1 MQIDWDVEV
10 PMDDGSVVRADVFRP
25 AGEGRHPVLM
35 SYGPYAKGL
44 PFQDG
49 YPVQWHSLVAAH
61 PEILKGSSGRYANW
75 ETADPERWVPL
86 GYICI
91 RVDSRGAGRS
101 PGVIDPFSPREAKDF
116 HDCIEWAAGQPWSNG
131 KIGLAGVSYYAA
143 TQWMVAATRPAHL
156 AAICPFEGFSDYYR
170 DACRHG
176 GILNTFMKVWYPQQ
190 VENVQHGLGTRGRI
204 NPNTGVPISGPAEL
218 GDEEMRANRVDI
230 SALHL
235 RSERITDS
243 YYDGRRADLAAID
256 VPVLSCGNWGGHGLH
271 LRGNVEGYLGAGSA
285 QKWLELHG
293 LEHWT
298 EFYTDYGVALQKR
311 FFDHFLKGEDNGWD
325 REPPLKLQIRHADKF
340 VERAEHEW
348 PLARTEWTRL
358 YLDAGQQA
366 LQPAPA
372 STASHAAFDGM
383 KGTVS
388 FSTAPFEHDV
398 EMTGPLAAT
407 LHIASTASDADLF
420 VTVRAFAPDGK
431 EHLVVGA
438 VDPRAPL
445 AQGWLRAS
453 HRKLDP
459 QASRPYR
466 PVHAHDVIEPLT
478 PGSVYEVQVEIWPLC
493 FVFPKGYR
501 LVLTVGS
508 SDFEHDLPGPH
519 PQIYG
524 KEMRGCSVLLHDHEG
539 DRTAERFA
547 GQTTLYTGGPYAS
560 SLLLPVIPATRQAA
574 STAG

>member
-1 MQIDWDVEV
+1 MQIDWDVEI
-10 PMDDGSVVRADVFRP
+10 PMDDGLVVRADVFRP
-25 AGEGRHPVLM
+25 GGDGRHPVLM

-44 PFQDG
+44 SFQEG
-49 YPVQWHSLVAAH
+49 YPMQWQSLVAAH

-101 PGVIDPFSPREAKDF
+101 PGVVDPFSPREVQDF
-116 HDCIEWAAGQPWSNG
+116 HDCIEWAAHQPWSNG

-143 TQWMVAATRPAHL
+143 TQWLVAATRPPHL

-170 DACRHG
+170 EACRHG
-176 GILNTFMKVWYPQQ
+176 GILNTFMKEWYPRQ
-190 VENVQHGLGTRGRI
+190 VENVQHGLGARGRF
-204 NPNTGVPISGPAEL
+204 NPNTGVAISGPAEL
-218 GDEEMRANRVDI
+218 SDEEMRVSRVDV
-230 SALHL
+230 SGAHL

-243 YYDGRRADLAAID
+243 YYEGRRADLAAIN
-256 VPVLSCGNWGGHGLH
+256 VPLLSCGNWGGHGLH
-271 LRGNVEGYLGAGSA
+271 LRGNVEGYLGAGSV

-325 REPPLKLQIRHADKF
+325 REPPLKIQVRHVDKF

-358 YLDAGQQA
+358 YLNAEKQA
-366 LQPAPA
+366 LQTVPTPTA
-372 STASHAAFDGM
+372 STAAFDGL
-383 KGTVS
+383 KGKVS
-388 FSTAPFEHDV
+388 FSTAPFEQDMEV
-398 EMTGPLAAT
+398 TGPLAAT
-407 LHIASTASDADLF
+407 LHVATTARDADLF
-420 VTVRAFAPDGK
+420 LTVRAFAPDGK

-453 HRKLDP
+453 HRKVDLK
-459 QASRPYR
+459 ASKPYR
-466 PVHAHDVIEPLT
+466 PVHTHDAIEQLE
-478 PGSVYEVQVEIWPLC
+478 PGSVYELEVEIWPLC

-508 SDFEHDLPGPH
+508 SDFEHDMPGPH

-524 KEMRGCSVLLHDHEG
+524 KDMRGCSVLLHDHPD
-539 DRTAERFA
+539 DRTADRFA
-547 GQTTLYTGGPYAS
+547 GQTTIHTGGNHS
-560 SLLLPVIPATRQAA
+560 SFLLLPVIPATR
-574 STAG
+574 

>member
-1 MQIDWDVEV
+1 MQIDWDVEI
-10 PMDDGSVVRADVFRP
+10 PMDDGLVVRADVFRP
-25 AGEGRHPVLM
+25 GGDGRHPVLM

-44 PFQDG
+44 SFQEG
-49 YPVQWHSLVAAH
+49 YPMQWQSLVAAH
-61 PEILKGSSGRYANW
+61 QEILKGSSGRYANW

-101 PGVIDPFSPREAKDF
+101 PGVVDPFSPREVQDF
-116 HDCIEWAAGQPWSNG
+116 HDCIEWAAHQPWSNG

-143 TQWMVAATRPAHL
+143 TQWLVAATRPPHL

-170 DACRHG
+170 EACRHG
-176 GILNTFMKVWYPQQ
+176 GILNTFMKEWYPRQ
-190 VENVQHGLGTRGRI
+190 VENVQHGLGARGRF
-204 NPNTGVPISGPAEL
+204 NPNTGVAISGPAEL
-218 GDEEMRANRVDI
+218 SDEEMRVSRVDV
-230 SALHL
+230 SGAHL

-243 YYDGRRADLAAID
+243 YYEGRRADLAAIN
-256 VPVLSCGNWGGHGLH
+256 VPLLSCGNWGGHGLH
-271 LRGNVEGYLGAGSA
+271 LRGNVEGYLGAGSV

-325 REPPLKLQIRHADKF
+325 REPPLKIQVRHVDKF

-358 YLDAGQQA
+358 YLNAEKQA
-366 LQPAPA
+366 LQTVPTPTA
-372 STASHAAFDGM
+372 STAAFDGL
-383 KGTVS
+383 KGKVS
-388 FSTAPFEHDV
+388 FSTAPFEQDMEV
-398 EMTGPLAAT
+398 TGPLAAT
-407 LHIASTASDADLF
+407 LHVATTARDADLF
-420 VTVRAFAPDGK
+420 LTVRAFAPDGK

-453 HRKLDP
+453 HRKVDLK
-459 QASRPYR
+459 ASKPYR
-466 PVHAHDVIEPLT
+466 PVHTHDAIEQLE
-478 PGSVYEVQVEIWPLC
+478 PGSVYELEVEIWPLC

-508 SDFEHDLPGPH
+508 SDFEHDMPGPH

-524 KEMRGCSVLLHDHEG
+524 KDMRGCSVLLHDHPD
-539 DRTAERFA
+539 DRTADRFA
-547 GQTTLYTGGPYAS
+547 GQTTIHTGGNHS
-560 SLLLPVIPATRQAA
+560 SFLLLPVIPATR
-574 STAG
+574 

>member
-1 MQIDWDVEV
+1 MQIDWDVEI
-10 PMDDGSVVRADVFRP
+10 PMDDGLVVRADVFRP
-25 AGEGRHPVLM
+25 DGEGRHPVLM

-44 PFQDG
+44 AFQEG
-49 YPVQWHSLVAAH
+49 YPMQWQSLVARH
-61 PEILKGSSGRYANW
+61 PEILQGSSGRYANW

-101 PGVIDPFSPREAKDF
+101 PGVVDPFSPREVRDF
-116 HDCIEWAAGQPWSNG
+116 HDCIEWAARQPWSNG

-143 TQWMVAATRPAHL
+143 TQWLVAATRPPHL
-156 AAICPFEGFSDYYR
+156 AAICPFEGFSDFYR

-176 GILNTFMKVWYPQQ
+176 GILNTFLREWYPRQ
-190 VENVQHGLGTRGRI
+190 VENVQHGLGTRGRV

-218 GDEEMRANRVDI
+218 GDEALRANRVDV

-235 RSERITDS
+235 RAERITDS
-243 YYDGRRADLAAID
+243 YYEGRRTDLAAIE

-271 LRGNVEGYLGAGSA
+271 LRGNVEGYLGAGSK

-325 REPPLKLQIRHADKF
+325 REPPLKIQVRHVDKF

-366 LQPAPA
+366 LQPSPA
-372 STASHAAFDGM
+372 SPASRATFDGL
-383 KGTVS
+383 KGQVS

-398 EMTGPLAAT
+398 EVTGPLAAT
-407 LHIASTASDADLF
+407 LHVATTARDADLF
-420 VTVRAFAPDGK
+420 LTVRAFAPDGK
-431 EHLVVGA
+431 EHLIVGA
-438 VDPRAPL
+438 VEPNAPL

-453 HRKLDP
+453 HRKLDAR
-459 QASRPYR
+459 ASKPYR
-466 PVHAHDVIEPLT
+466 PVHTHDLIEPLE
-478 PGSVYEVQVEIWPLC
+478 PGQVVELQVEIWPMC

-524 KEMRGCSVLLHDHEG
+524 KEMRGCSVLLHDHPG

-547 GQTTLYTGGPYAS
+547 GETTLHTGGEHAS
-560 SLLLPVIPATRQAA
+560 FLLLPVIPAAR
-574 STAG
+574 

>member
-1 MQIDWDVEV
+1 MQIDWDVEI
-10 PMDDGSVVRADVFRP
+10 PMNDGSVVRADVFRP

-49 YPVQWHSLVAAH
+49 YPMQWQTLVAAH

-101 PGVIDPFSPREAKDF
+101 PGVVDPFSPREAQDF
-116 HDCIEWAAGQPWSNG
+116 HDCIEWAAAQPWSNG

-143 TQWMVAATRPAHL
+143 TQWVVAGLRPPHL

-176 GILNTFMKVWYPQQ
+176 GILGTFMKEWYPRQ
-190 VENVQHGLGTRGRI
+190 VENVQHGLGTRGRV
-204 NPNTGVPISGPAEL
+204 NPNTGVPVSGPAEL

-230 SALHL
+230 SAVHL
-235 RSERITDS
+235 RSECITAS
-243 YYDGRRADLAAID
+243 HYEGRRANLAAIE

-325 REPPLKLQIRHADKF
+325 KEPPLKLQIRHADKF

-358 YLDAGQQA
+358 HLDASRQS

-372 STASHAAFDGM
+372 PTESQAAFDGL

-388 FSTAPFEHDV
+388 FSTAPFEQDMEV
-398 EMTGPLAAT
+398 TGPLAAT
-407 LHIASTASDADLF
+407 LHIATTAKDADLF
-420 VTVRAFAPDGK
+420 LTVRAFAPDGK

-438 VDPRAPL
+438 IEPRAPL

-453 HRKLDP
+453 HRKLDL
-459 QASRPYR
+459 QASKPYR
-466 PVHAHDVIEPLT
+466 PVHAHEAIEPLE
-478 PGSVYEVQVEIWPLC
+478 PGNVYELQVEIWPLC

-508 SDFEHDLPGPH
+508 SDFQHGLPGPH

-524 KEMRGCSVLLHDHEG
+524 KEMRGCSVLLHDHPD

-547 GQTTLYTGGPYAS
+547 GQTTIYTGGGYES
-560 SLLLPVIPATRQAA
+560 SLLLPVIPAARE
-574 STAG
+574 